1 MDYIG
6 NKLPAIFQRG
16 VWCLKKLGGRPM
28 ETDFEDGKEPVRER
42 EGFAFRTFYN

>member
-16 VWCLKKLGGRPM
+16 VWCLKKM